1 MSLPAN
7 QLPAAEG
14 SAELRDLEEHYGS
27 YCRAMRMLVREGKS
41 LKNVQ
46 RTVCWQQ
53 LARLHDCRPGCGVQ
67 ALKSKGGDGDSS
79 PDSVTSATD
88 RHHWSER

>member
-1 MSLPAN
+1 MSVPAD
-7 QLPAAEG
+7 QPPAADR
-14 SAELRDLEEHYGS
+14 SPELLDLDDHYGS

-53 LARLHDCRPGCGVQ
+53 LAHLHDCRPARYQEPDALYRRLCREGGV
-67 ALKSKGGDGDSS
+67 ARGAASK
-79 PDSVTSATD
+79 
-88 RHHWSER
+88 R

>member
-1 MSLPAN
+1 MSVPADLP
-7 QLPAAEG
+7 
-14 SAELRDLEEHYGS
+14 DLDEHYGS

-53 LARLHDCRPGCGVQ
+53 LARLHDCRPTRYQEPDALYQRLRREGQ
-67 ALKSKGGDGDSS
+67 AAGGAASK
-79 PDSVTSATD
+79 
-88 RHHWSER
+88 R

>member
-1 MSLPAN
+1 MSPPAD
-7 QLPAAEG
+7 QPPAADG
-14 SAELRDLEEHYGS
+14 SPELRDLEEHYGS

-53 LARLHDCRPGCGVQ
+53 LARLHDCRPARYQ
-67 ALKSKGGDGDSS
+67 EPDALYLKLCREGDSGGGAAS
-79 PDSVTSATD
+79 K
-88 RHHWSER
+88 R

>member
-1 MSLPAN
+1 MIPPAD
-7 QLPAAEG
+7 QLPSADG
-14 SAELRDLEEHYGS
+14 SPELRDLEDRYGS

-53 LARLHDCRPGCGVQ
+53 LARLHDSRPARYQEPDALYLKLCRE
-67 ALKSKGGDGDSS
+67 GGSGG
-79 PDSVTSATD
+79 TAAA
-88 RHHWSER
+88 RR

>member
-1 MSLPAN
+1 MSVPADLP
-7 QLPAAEG
+7 
-14 SAELRDLEEHYGS
+14 DLDEHYGS

-53 LARLHDCRPGCGVQ
+53 LARLHDCRPARYQ
-67 ALKSKGGDGDSS
+67 EPDALYLRLCREGGAAGGAG
-79 PDSVTSATD
+79 TK
-88 RHHWSER
+88 R

>member
-1 MSLPAN
+1 MNVPAD
-7 QLPAAEG
+7 QRRAAER
-14 SAELRDLEEHYGS
+14 SPELRDLEDRYGS

-53 LARLHDCRPGCGVQ
+53 LARLHDCRPARYQ
-67 ALKSKGGDGDSS
+67 EPDALYLKLCREGGAPGG
-79 PDSVTSATD
+79 AAAK
-88 RHHWSER
+88 R